1 MIGKQRHILL
11 VGGIVVVILLVL
23 LGALHNYGIKDE
35 PAVKPAA
42 ATGALAS
49 VMGNTSELKQKP
61 LRGYTIQ
68 LSAGSEVAAL
78 VRYAKQKSLSWRY
91 WIYQTEYNGK
101 PWYVLILGE
110 YGSAKQAKA
119 AINAMP
125 AALRQSQPWP
135 KSFGQVQKEMK

>member
-1 MIGKQRHILL
+1 MIPDARW
-11 VGGIVVVILLVL
+11 
-23 LGALHNYGIKDE
+23 
-35 PAVKPAA
+35 
-42 ATGALAS
+42 
-49 VMGNTSELKQKP
+49 
-61 LRGYTIQ
+61 RR
-68 LSAGSEVAAL
+68 AAL
-78 VRYAKQKSLSWRY
+78 VRYAKQKSLSGRY

-101 PWYVLILGE
+101 PWFVLILGE

>member
-1 MIGKQRHILL
+1 MKRPRAITRRFA
-11 VGGIVVVILLVL
+11 
-23 LGALHNYGIKDE
+23 ALR
-35 PAVKPAA
+35 P
-42 ATGALAS
+42 
-49 VMGNTSELKQKP
+49 Q
-61 LRGYTIQ
+61 LRGHAQ
-68 LSAGSEVAAL
+68 VQ
-78 VRYAKQKSLSWRY
+78 RQRFR
-91 WIYQTEYNGK
+91 GK